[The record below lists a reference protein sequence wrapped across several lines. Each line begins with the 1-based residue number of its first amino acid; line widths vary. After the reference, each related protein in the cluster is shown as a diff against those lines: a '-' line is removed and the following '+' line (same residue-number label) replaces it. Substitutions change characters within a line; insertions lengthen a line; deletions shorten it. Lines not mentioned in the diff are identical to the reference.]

1 MIYNSQLQNQ
11 CCFFFPQKEHPLT
24 TRQYRSMKNAW
35 TQFCESSWRGRGLA
49 CMPGSIPA
57 LTDQSSEALTNQDAS
72 LTTQQNRYDCVNTI
86 CVYKSYNGLTSN
98 IKKKRPARF
107 RIIFSFH
114 IFYNICLFEIEKK
127 NTKYFLHF

>member
-1 MIYNSQLQNQ
+1 ML
-11 CCFFFPQKEHPLT
+11 FFFPQKEHPLT

-98 IKKKRPARF
+98 IKKKDLPDLESF
-107 RIIFSFH
+107 FPSTFFTIFAYLKLKKKILN
-114 IFYNICLFEIEKK
+114 IFCTSENL
-127 NTKYFLHF
+127 N

>member
-1 MIYNSQLQNQ
+1 ML
-11 CCFFFPQKEHPLT
+11 FFFPQKEHPLT

-86 CVYKSYNGLTSN
+86 WVYKSYNGLTSN
-98 IKKKRPARF
+98 IKKKDLPDLESF
-107 RIIFSFH
+107 FPSTFFTIFAYLKLKKKILN
-114 IFYNICLFEIEKK
+114 IFCTFE
-127 NTKYFLHF
+127 NLN

>member
-1 MIYNSQLQNQ
+1 
-11 CCFFFPQKEHPLT
+11 
-24 TRQYRSMKNAW
+24 
-35 TQFCESSWRGRGLA
+35 
-49 CMPGSIPA
+49 MPGSIPA

-98 IKKKRPARF
+98 IKKKKRPARF

>member
-1 MIYNSQLQNQ
+1 
-11 CCFFFPQKEHPLT
+11 
-24 TRQYRSMKNAW
+24 
-35 TQFCESSWRGRGLA
+35 
-49 CMPGSIPA
+49 MPGSIPA

-98 IKKKRPARF
+98 IKKKDLPDLESF
-107 RIIFSFH
+107 FPCTFFTIFA
-114 IFYNICLFEIEKK
+114 YLKLKKK

>member
-1 MIYNSQLQNQ
+1 ML
-11 CCFFFPQKEHPLT
+11 FFFPQKEHPLT

-98 IKKKRPARF
+98 IKKKDLPDLESF
-107 RIIFSFH
+107 FPSTFFTIFAYLKLKKKKLN
-114 IFYNICLFEIEKK
+114 IFCTFE
-127 NTKYFLHF
+127 NLN